1 MTQSYYMRRQATTPV
16 IHAAPSSSFASLCV
30 HDRTEESERSYG
42 ISVRDHATSLQNECG
57 RWVLG
62 CPRRRDEERQR
73 EEGSAKRGWARA
85 RKNMPLLGFENGL
98 VNLMKLMINDINANP
113 YCVKIVIL
121 FRID

>member
-16 IHAAPSSSFASLCV
+16 IHAAPSSSFASLRV

-62 CPRRRDEERQR
+62 CPRRRDEETQR
-73 EEGSAKRGWARA
+73 EELGECKERMGASAEV
-85 RKNMPLLGFENGL
+85 GFENGL
-98 VNLMKLMINDINANP
+98 VNLMK
-113 YCVKIVIL
+113 
-121 FRID
+121 